1 MRSVY
6 DDRRIPLQIHRLM
19 IFTEICRKARKYP
32 DDMVYLDG
40 YSTIAFGVI
49 YSTLSDKYTAFGSV
63 FIYAHTRA
71 EVLQQ
76 GVDKLSHDEYI
87 SCAITVKRQAFTKE
101 ARTPLGL
108 LINWNNYTRN
118 RSYYSLSN
126 EIQYFFPINDEL
138 ELDYPPHKFYE
149 RLVANAALPLWDN
162 GLI

>member
-6 DDRRIPLQIHRLM
+6 EETRIPLQIRRLM

-49 YSTLSDKYTAFGSV
+49 YSTLSDKYTAF
-63 FIYAHTRA
+63 
-71 EVLQQ
+71 
-76 GVDKLSHDEYI
+76 
-87 SCAITVKRQAFTKE
+87 TKE
-101 ARTPLGL
+101 VRTPLGL

-126 EIQYFFPINDEL
+126 DIQYFFPINDEL